1 MTPQKKTKLILFGG
15 FISMI
20 LLTVVLGV
28 GAIRISHNLIQ
39 LNAALF
45 NHPFVVSNTLRDIK
59 LDILEIHRVMSG
71 AVHARYAEDFNEV
84 LTAIHRRENNID
96 ARFDIIEERYLGDI
110 DEVRSARRAVADWKG
125 LRNRALGLVQARRYD
140 EALGITQ
147 NEGPAQIELITRRLD
162 VLLAFAHNKA
172 AEFRA
177 QSESSYRQN
186 EAVLV
191 GLIAVVV
198 ITGGIVAGFVFFMIN
213 KVERGLAEKE
223 ELIRQSQKM
232 EAVGQLTGGLAHDL
246 NNVLTVFSM
255 NLGMLEEKAAGEPG
269 CLRHIKALQQGFT
282 RAADLTRKL
291 LDFSRTR
298 VHETK
303 RVSVNEF
310 VEGLEDLIT
319 KSLTPAIELRMDLAP
334 NVWTVDIDPGDL
346 ETALLNLALNARDAM
361 PKGGTLVIE
370 TSNKQIDENYVQRNS
385 GATSGDFVLI
395 SVSDTGTGMTP
406 EGVEKAFE
414 PFFTTKEV
422 GSGTGLGLSM
432 VYGFIQR
439 SGGHVKIYSEPGEGT
454 AIRLYLPRARGAV
467 DEPEIKRLAARTA
480 PGGGETVLV
489 VDDERDLVDA
499 AVSYLASLGYH
510 TLSAANGKEALAVLE
525 REPSVDLLFS
535 DVVMP
540 GGIDGYQLAVE
551 AVARRPGLRV
561 LLTSGFTRK
570 REEYVNG
577 ERRLVADLARTLL
590 SKPYNLAEL
599 AAAVRRALDSVQA

>member
-1 MTPQKKTKLILFGG
+1 MTPQKKTKLILSGG

-28 GAIRISHNLIQ
+28 GALRISHNLIQ
-39 LNAALF
+39 VNAALL

-71 AVHARYAEDFNEV
+71 AVHARYAEDFNDI
-84 LTAIHRRENNID
+84 LTEIHRRENRIAGSID
-96 ARFDIIEERYLGDI
+96 LVEERYLGDI
-110 DEVRSARRAVADWKG
+110 DEVRSARRAIADWKG
-125 LRNRALGLVQARRYD
+125 LRNRVLGLIQARQYD
-140 EALGITQ
+140 QALGITQ
-147 NEGPAQIELITRRLD
+147 NEGPAQIDLISRRLD

-177 QSESSYRQN
+177 EGERSYWQN
-186 EAVLV
+186 EAVLI
-191 GLIAVVV
+191 GMISVVV
-198 ITGGIVAGFVFFMIN
+198 ITGGIVAGFVFYMIN
-213 KVERGLAEKE
+213 KVEKGLAEKE

-255 NLGMLEEKAAGEPG
+255 NLGMLEEKAADNPG

-298 VHETK
+298 PREAK

-310 VEGLEDLIT
+310 IAGLEDLIT
-319 KSLTPAIELRMDLAP
+319 KSLTPAIDLRMDLAP
-334 NVWTVDIDPGDL
+334 DAWTVDIDPGDL

-361 PKGGTLVIE
+361 PDGGTLVIE
-370 TSNKQIDENYVQRNS
+370 TANKQIDENYVERNP
-385 GATSGDFVLI
+385 GASAGDFLLI
-395 SVSDTGTGMTP
+395 SVSDTGTGMTS
-406 EGVEKAFE
+406 EDANKAFE
-414 PFFTTKEV
+414 PFFTTKDV

-432 VYGFIQR
+432 VYSFIQR

-467 DEPEIKRLAARTA
+467 DEPEAQGLAAQAT
-480 PGGGETVLV
+480 PGGGETILV
-489 VDDERDLVDA
+489 VDDEQDLLDA
-499 AVSYLASLGYH
+499 AVSYLQSLGYR
-510 TLSAANGKEALAVLE
+510 TFSAANGGEALEILD
-525 REPSVDLLFS
+525 RESSVDLLFS

-561 LLTSGFTRK
+561 LLTSGFSRK
-570 REEYVNG
+570 REKYANG
-577 ERRLVADLARTLL
+577 ERRLVSDLAKTLL

-599 AAAVRRALDSVQA
+599 AAAVRRALASEVS